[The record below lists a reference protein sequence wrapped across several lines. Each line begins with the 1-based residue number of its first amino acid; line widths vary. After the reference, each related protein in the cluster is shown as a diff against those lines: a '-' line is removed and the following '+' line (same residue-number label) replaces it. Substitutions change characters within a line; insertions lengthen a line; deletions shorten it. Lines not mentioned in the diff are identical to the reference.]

1 MFIQRC
7 RLLIKRIYNSFVM
20 FNQDQIAAAQIA
32 QIFGSE
38 LLKVQNSA
46 RTDSGHTP
54 NIVNMDPKSFLVGK
68 EVMSNQRKSEERRL
82 IEMLQR
88 EAEAACPLPL
98 EQTFTPPVEIP
109 KSEPVP
115 YPQQIV
121 SGILPPQLVSA
132 NGGGGSSSPQLIAPI
147 PLQQNLLLERIANS
161 LERIANAVDKVEIK
175 SKKKTVKRNTNKTK
189 ISKPILL
196 NETTA

>member
-1 MFIQRC
+1 MFLRRC

-20 FNQDQIAAAQIA
+20 FKEDQVAAAQIA

-68 EVMSNQRKSEERRL
+68 ENMSNQRKAEEQRL
-82 IEMLQR
+82 IQMLQR
-88 EAEAACPLPL
+88 EAEAACPLPV
-98 EQTFTPPVEIP
+98 EQTYTPQTTPATI
-109 KSEPVP
+109 
-115 YPQQIV
+115 PQQSV
-121 SGILPPQLVSA
+121 SPTPISSVVNPLPITEVRNDPRTSESISA
-132 NGGGGSSSPQLIAPI
+132 
-147 PLQQNLLLERIANS
+147 LERIALS

-175 SKKKTVKRNTNKTK
+175 SKKKTVKRNINKTK